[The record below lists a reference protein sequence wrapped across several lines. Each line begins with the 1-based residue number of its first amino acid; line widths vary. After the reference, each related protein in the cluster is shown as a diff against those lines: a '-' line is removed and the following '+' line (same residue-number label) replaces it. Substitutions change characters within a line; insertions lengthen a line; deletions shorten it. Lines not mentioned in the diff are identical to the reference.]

1 MIKQYPN
8 KPERFEQLT
17 PTKRIR
23 REDIH
28 AVYTELTEYTEE
40 ILNEE
45 TNEIEVV
52 VKYNEPV
59 LLYWQAIET
68 IEYSTGYL
76 LLTEEDYTALNRAVS
91 TAYGLP
97 DDSHTVR
104 FYTNEPEK
112 INGLCLMVVDQTTQ
126 KYFPEIFEG
135 YEMMD
140 SYPQEIIEEN
150 EENND

>member
-1 MIKQYPN
+1 MTQYPT

-40 ILNEE
+40 VLNEE

-52 VKYNEPV
+52 TKYNEPE
-59 LLYWQAIET
+59 LLYWQAVET

-76 LLTEEDYTALNRAVS
+76 LLTEEDYTALNKAVS
-91 TAYGLP
+91 IAYGFP
-97 DDSHTVR
+97 DDSHTLR

-112 INGLCLMVVDQTTQ
+112 INDLCLMVVSQSTQ
-126 KYFPEIFEG
+126 QAFPELFEG
-135 YEMMD
+135 VELMNSM
-140 SYPQEIIEEN
+140 PQEITEED
-150 EENND
+150 EAKPE